1 MIKTV
6 AAIVAVLAAAVL
18 ALAAFKPDTFHVQRS
33 ISIKAPPAKIFAL
46 IDNFRNWDA
55 WSPWEKLD
63 PALKRTFSG
72 AASGK
77 GAVYEWEGNRK
88 VGSGRMEITESSPSS
103 RIVIKLDFIKPP
115 EGHNVAEF
123 TLEEQGDS
131 TRVTWTM
138 QGPAPFISKVI
149 QVFLSMDAM
158 IGQNFETGL
167 ENMKTVAER

>member
-1 MIKTV
+1 
-6 AAIVAVLAAAVL
+6 
-18 ALAAFKPDTFHVQRS
+18 
-33 ISIKAPPAKIFAL
+33 
-46 IDNFRNWDA
+46 
-55 WSPWEKLD
+55 
-63 PALKRTFSG
+63 
-72 AASGK
+72 
-77 GAVYEWEGNRK
+77 
-88 VGSGRMEITESSPSS
+88 MEITESSPSS